1 MAPGINIATC
11 APRVRAECLD
21 RNVRSRSHGLPSIS
35 QPVPAKSSQ
44 SLSLKNAAA
53 RAQSPIPALSS
64 RRLDQDQ
71 SDATTLSSVRA
82 ASALQS
88 LDAPLAETPDAL
100 PPEVPYTVVM
110 KFGGSSVAN
119 AARMKEVAD
128 LIQSFPEENPIIVMS
143 AMGKTTNNL
152 IKVGERALTCGS
164 AKCAAIDELRVIR
177 ELHVSTMEELG
188 VECAEVHELMH
199 ELQQLVTGIALMREL
214 TPRSSDYLVSFGER
228 CSTRIFAAYLNSL
241 GVPSKQFD
249 AFQMGVITTDEFTNA
264 DVLDETSI
272 AAASLPMC
280 PLVHPSPS
288 PSSRFPASPP
298 ARPFDA
304 FQMGVITTDEFTN
317 ADVLDETYP
326 ACAVKSTL
334 PPLPSSPPH
343 NPPSLHP
350 IPQFD
355 AFQMGVI
362 TTDEFTN
369 ADFDAFHMGVIT
381 TDEFTNADVLDETY
395 PTVANSLLS
404 AYHAHRESA
413 AASGDDSSSRAFIP
427 VVTGF
432 LGRGKKTGATTTL
445 GRGGSDLTA
454 TIIGRALGLREVQVW
469 KDVDGVLTCDPNLHR
484 SAVAVPFLTF
494 EEASELAYFGA
505 QVLHPQSMRPA
516 REGNIPVRVKNS
528 YNRSAP
534 GTLITQERDLSSAL
548 LTSIVVKRGVTLLD
562 LVSLRML
569 GQFGF
574 LAKVFAIFEAQGISV
589 DVVAT
594 SEVSLS
600 LTLDPAKLWSREL
613 IQQELD
619 KMVEELEQVAVV
631 KLLQRRS
638 IISLIGNVS
647 RSSVIL
653 EKVFGVFRRNGTNV
667 QMISQG
673 ASKVGAAAAVVG
685 TAERGEIPFQSAP
698 SPLLHAQPLPPSPP
712 LRLLVHDLCG
722 SHARM
727 VATAASTVETE
738 RERVSVPVVATRIL
752 VSGAATTAQAETEE
766 VPVPASRAPVVA
778 AAASTAQT
786 EEVPVP
792 VVVIDNHSEANAT
805 IVQLEF
811 GDRLGALMDTM
822 AALRSLG
829 LNVVKGRVTT
839 AGTVARN
846 TFTITQEGGKVESA
860 EMIEAIRGTIIAN
873 LLKYHPESGTQLAM
887 GLTCDSPPCNS
898 SVPTRMAIT
907 ALPDNTGSE
916 LRVEAADRPGLL
928 MEIVDVLT
936 GMSVSVT
943 SAEIDTEGVVAKDVF
958 TVSYHGGPLDDE
970 MTTLTLNALNYTLSR
985 PDIEA
990 EESY

>member
-241 GVPSKQFD
+241 GVPSKQ
-249 AFQMGVITTDEFTNA
+249 
-264 DVLDETSI
+264 
-272 AAASLPMC
+272 
-280 PLVHPSPS
+280 
-288 PSSRFPASPP
+288 
-298 ARPFDA
+298 
-304 FQMGVITTDEFTN
+304 
-317 ADVLDETYP
+317 
-326 ACAVKSTL
+326 
-334 PPLPSSPPH
+334 
-343 NPPSLHP
+343 
-350 IPQFD
+350 
-355 AFQMGVI
+355 
-362 TTDEFTN
+362 
-369 ADFDAFHMGVIT
+369 FDAFHMGVIT

-673 ASKVGAAAAVVG
+673 ASKHLDAPAIGQCAELTAEFLHYSHLLFLILHLRHKSSTKHKELSVHLEIPKNAAAQVGAAAAVVG

-766 VPVPASRAPVVA
+766 VPVPVVASRAPVVA

>member
-88 LDAPLAETPDAL
+88 LDAPLAETPDVL

-249 AFQMGVITTDEFTNA
+249 AFQ
-264 DVLDETSI
+264 
-272 AAASLPMC
+272 
-280 PLVHPSPS
+280 
-288 PSSRFPASPP
+288 
-298 ARPFDA
+298 
-304 FQMGVITTDEFTN
+304 
-317 ADVLDETYP
+317 
-326 ACAVKSTL
+326 
-334 PPLPSSPPH
+334 
-343 NPPSLHP
+343 
-350 IPQFD
+350 
-355 AFQMGVI
+355 
-362 TTDEFTN
+362 
-369 ADFDAFHMGVIT
+369 MGVIT

-673 ASKVGAAAAVVG
+673 ASKVNIALVVDDDEA
-685 TAERGEIPFQSAP
+685 TELVQ
-698 SPLLHAQPLPPSPP
+698 LLHK
-712 LRLLVHDLCG
+712 
-722 SHARM
+722 
-727 VATAASTVETE
+727 
-738 RERVSVPVVATRIL
+738 
-752 VSGAATTAQAETEE
+752 
-766 VPVPASRAPVVA
+766 
-778 AAASTAQT
+778 
-786 EEVPVP
+786 
-792 VVVIDNHSEANAT
+792 
-805 IVQLEF
+805 EF
-811 GDRLGALMDTM
+811 
-822 AALRSLG
+822 
-829 LNVVKGRVTT
+829 
-839 AGTVARN
+839 
-846 TFTITQEGGKVESA
+846 F
-860 EMIEAIRGTIIAN
+860 
-873 LLKYHPESGTQLAM
+873 
-887 GLTCDSPPCNS
+887 
-898 SVPTRMAIT
+898 
-907 ALPDNTGSE
+907 
-916 LRVEAADRPGLL
+916 
-928 MEIVDVLT
+928 
-936 GMSVSVT
+936 
-943 SAEIDTEGVVAKDVF
+943 GV
-958 TVSYHGGPLDDE
+958 
-970 MTTLTLNALNYTLSR
+970 
-985 PDIEA
+985 
-990 EESY
+990 